1 MAQANVV
8 QKKARMGHRDIIKYQ
23 IMTHCFM
30 KDIPLSEA
38 GLNCLTLLAA
48 YGTYNLA
55 EFCNTVVDEK
65 IFKTTQTVR
74 NFLTQAENTGLVS
87 KKGTTKKTVALRD
100 DLKIQTEGNIVLDFK
115 MIYVT
120 EEQ

>member
-1 MAQANVV
+1 MAQAKVV

>member
-38 GLNCLTLLAA
+38 GLDCLTLLAA

-87 KKGTTKKTVALRD
+87 KNGSTKKTVALRD

-115 MIYVT
+115 MFYVT

>member
-38 GLNCLTLLAA
+38 GLDCLTLLAA

-74 NFLTQAENTGLVS
+74 NFLTQGENTGLVS

>member
-38 GLNCLTLLAA
+38 GLDCLTLLAA

-65 IFKTTQTVR
+65 IFKTTQPVR

-87 KKGTTKKTVALRD
+87 KNGTTKKTVALRD

>member
-38 GLNCLTLLAA
+38 GLDCLTLLAA

-74 NFLTQAENTGLVS
+74 NFLTQAENIGVVS
-87 KKGTTKKTVALRD
+87 KNGTTKKTVALRD
-100 DLKIQTEGNIVLDFK
+100 DLKIQTEGNVVLDFK

>member
-38 GLNCLTLLAA
+38 GLDCLTLLAA

>member
-38 GLNCLTLLAA
+38 GLDCLTLLAA

-74 NFLTQAENTGLVS
+74 NFLTQAENTGLVN

>member
-23 IMTHCFM
+23 VMTHCFM

-38 GLNCLTLLAA
+38 GLDCLTLLAA

>member
-38 GLNCLTLLAA
+38 GLDCLTLLAA
-48 YGTYNLA
+48 YGACNLA

-74 NFLTQAENTGLVS
+74 NFLTQAENIGLVS
-87 KKGTTKKTVALRD
+87 KNGTTKKTVALRD
-100 DLKIQTEGNIVLDFK
+100 DLKIQTEGNIILDFK

>member
-38 GLNCLTLLAA
+38 GLDCLTLLAA

-87 KKGTTKKTVALRD
+87 KNGTTKKTVALRD
-100 DLKIQTEGNIVLDFK
+100 DLKIQTEGNIVLDFR

>member
-38 GLNCLTLLAA
+38 GLDCLTLLAA

-100 DLKIQTEGNIVLDFK
+100 DLKIQTEGNIILDFK